1 VLADAKAADA
11 PLALHFH
18 SKSCATCRQQ
28 AKAFET
34 MRAEPGLDMKLLV
47 VDFDEDR
54 ETSRAFRVIVPGT
67 VVVLRGHAERARMMG
82 VVDPRQLRAALRGA
96 L

>member
-1 VLADAKAADA
+1 
-11 PLALHFH
+11 
-18 SKSCATCRQQ
+18 
-28 AKAFET
+28 

-67 VVVLRGHAERARMMG
+67 VVVLRGHAERARLMG
-82 VVDPRQLRAALRGA
+82 VIDPRQLRAALREA